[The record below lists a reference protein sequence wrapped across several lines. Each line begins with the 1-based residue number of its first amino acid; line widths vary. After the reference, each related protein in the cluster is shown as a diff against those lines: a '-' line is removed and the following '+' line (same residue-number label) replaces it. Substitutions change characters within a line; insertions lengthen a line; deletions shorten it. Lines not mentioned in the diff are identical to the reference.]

1 MKRMISILLSAVLA
15 FSLTACG
22 TESNADPDRD
32 TENTVPTS
40 TEEQSNSEK
49 SGDSMT
55 EKSNT
60 PEDAASS
67 QTGSRILIAY
77 FSIPEDVSTEGA
89 DAVAGASIV
98 VSEEEKLGNTQYVA
112 EVIQDAVG
120 GDLFRIETVEEYPL
134 DHDPLVDQAAEEQDA
149 DLRPVLASHVE
160 NFEQYETVI
169 LGFPNWWGDLPM
181 PVYSFLEE
189 YDFGAKTIIPFVTHG
204 GSGFSNTLETI
215 SSLQPEAHVSDDT
228 LSLSRND
235 VAESRETVISWAE
248 SLGLN

>member
-22 TESNADPDRD
+22 MGSTANSDRD
-32 TENTVPTS
+32 TESTVPTS
-40 TEEQSNSEK
+40 TEEQNNSER

-60 PEDAASS
+60 SEDAVSL

-77 FSIPEDVSTEGA
+77 FSIPEDVNTEGV
-89 DAVAGASIV
+89 DAVAGASIM

-112 EVIQDAVG
+112 EVIQETVD

-149 DLRPVLASHVE
+149 DLRPALASHVE

-169 LGFPNWWGDLPM
+169 LGFPNM
-181 PVYSFLEE
+181 EQ
-189 YDFGAKTIIPFVTHG
+189 
-204 GSGFSNTLETI
+204 GF
-215 SSLQPEAHVSDDT
+215 
-228 LSLSRND
+228 
-235 VAESRETVISWAE
+235 ESVLCA
-248 SLGLN
+248 